1 MVASIIVY
9 TNPYKLPAL
18 LPWIKEWWAYVTVTP
33 DDNNITVFNKG
44 NSKGFIDWI
53 PIGGHC
59 APNSMLGDKALWKK
73 AQKIAK
79 KNKASDTINK
89 ATPIFIPLWTAK
101 VWFPIYVASDITS
114 LNHKAIVY
122 MTKKRAKKKT
132 VDAWA
137 KLCIVNTP
145 VVVSVNKLKLIE
157 IGQGDGV
164 TKWNGWAWKLLLVKL
179 VIFCFVF
186 ISYYVVSG
194 KYFILIYILII
205 RHIGRKGIEPSIAG
219 TIEFTA
225 QPVNQQTEPSFVY
238 LIVESKK

>member
-18 LPWIKEWWAYVTVTP
+18 FPWIKEWWAYVTVTP

-44 NSKGFIDWI
+44 NSKGFIAWI

-59 APNSMLGDKALWKK
+59 APNSILGDKALWKNV
-73 AQKIAK
+73 QKIAR

-89 ATPIFIPLWTAK
+89 ATHIFIPLWTAK

-122 MTKKRAKKKT
+122 ITKNSARKNT

-137 KLCIVNTP
+137 KLCMLNTP
-145 VVVSVNKLKLIE
+145 VVVSVNKLKLID
-157 IGQGDGV
+157 IGHGDGD
-164 TKWNGWAWKLLLVKL
+164 TKWNGCAWKLLLVKL
-179 VIFCFVF
+179 VIF
-186 ISYYVVSG
+186 
-194 KYFILIYILII
+194 L
-205 RHIGRKGIEPSIAG
+205 
-219 TIEFTA
+219 
-225 QPVNQQTEPSFVY
+225 
-238 LIVESKK
+238 